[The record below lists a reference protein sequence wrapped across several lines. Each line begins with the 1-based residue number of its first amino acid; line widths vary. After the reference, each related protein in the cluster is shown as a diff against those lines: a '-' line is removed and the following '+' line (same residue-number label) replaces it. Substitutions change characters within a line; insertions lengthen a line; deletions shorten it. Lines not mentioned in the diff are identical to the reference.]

1 LLSVSDE
8 VVVFDFDGTV
18 ADTVALSFKIYN
30 QLSEEFGYKKLAGRE
45 QYLELFHK
53 SAPAVIKAI
62 GLSPLKLPRL
72 ASEGKRLFRENL
84 DQVKVFKGLAEVLAQ
99 LAKSHRL
106 VIISS
111 NLRELIEEFLE
122 RHGLR
127 QYFELVLG
135 AEGGES
141 KFKLL
146 KHYLA
151 QSGGRPED
159 AWLVCDTTR
168 DVKDGKK
175 LGMKVIAVTWGYHHL
190 EVLKRERP
198 DFMVD
203 RPEELLQIIEE
214 QGEGNFP

>member
-1 LLSVSDE
+1 MMARWPIPSPFPLKFSTS
-8 VVVFDFDGTV
+8 
-18 ADTVALSFKIYN
+18 SFKIFN
-30 QLSEEFGYKKLAGRE
+30 QLSDEFGYRRLASPE
-45 QYLELFHK
+45 QYVELFHQ
-53 SAPAVIKAI
+53 STPAIMKTV
-62 GLSPLKLPRL
+62 GLSLFKLPRL
-72 ASEGKRLFRENL
+72 VYEGKRLFRENL
-84 DQVKVFKGLAEVLAQ
+84 NQVKVFKGLAEVLAQ

-127 QYFELVLG
+127 QHFELVLG
-135 AEGGES
+135 AERGEG

-168 DVKDGKK
+168 DVKDGLK
-175 LGMKVIAVTWGYHHL
+175 LGLKVIAVTWGYHDPKAL
-190 EVLKRERP
+190 RRERP
-198 DFMVD
+198 NFVVD
-203 RPEELLQIIEE
+203 RPEELLEIIEE
-214 QGEGNFP
+214 